1 MASALF
7 SQPTRTGHSSSYING
22 SPVQFKAGR
31 LFRDGTTNWV
41 KADPRKGL
49 IFMRQADDG
58 LMHFYWKDRRSH
70 QIEEDLIIFPE
81 DAEFIKCQQSEDRV
95 YLLKFKSSSQR
106 LFFWM
111 QGSNLDRD
119 AEACRRVNRLL
130 NATVYPSE
138 SDHHAAGASEDAAM
152 PGLVDE
158 AALTDMA
165 RSVDHLLGT
174 SHHHHHHGRDAG
186 AETPTPRGYGEAQAE
201 PTDLDSDDN
210 ASAKATVG
218 STTTSVVESVAG
230 TAPSGS
236 AAALAARSSA
246 AAAARS
252 RDQSASWAHLRE
264 VMTNLKVPDHESP
277 SGGSRG
283 AGGAHSS
290 TDDVDLPDVLSPE
303 TLNTLLAD
311 PEVCTA
317 LFPYLPESPG
327 AEAPA
332 SGRGSSATPT
342 PSTPH
347 QRSPQEVRQIVR
359 SPPFQHALR
368 SLSYALQTGQ
378 LGPLIQQLGLP
389 HDASYS
395 VESFLRA
402 IENQVKQES
411 GTNQSSSQQS
421 DNMDEDL

>member
-165 RSVDHLLGT
+165 RSVDHLL
-174 SHHHHHHGRDAG
+174 
-186 AETPTPRGYGEAQAE
+186 
-201 PTDLDSDDN
+201 
-210 ASAKATVG
+210 
-218 STTTSVVESVAG
+218 
-230 TAPSGS
+230 
-236 AAALAARSSA
+236 
-246 AAAARS
+246 
-252 RDQSASWAHLRE
+252 
-264 VMTNLKVPDHESP
+264 VPDHESP